1 MRSLLRKDFVRVENC
16 KAPQVRETMFKWL
29 INVRG
34 VSKGRLPIKMFWSK
48 CQQVYDEWL
57 KQQPKSVPEQDQL
70 NFSKHWIQDW
80 MKEYNVSLRKSNKK
94 YAIKKEDRIIRIKDY
109 FENIWTGKKVFYDKY
124 GVDHLLLTETK
135 CLCTVKK
142 AQVQKHFL

>member
-1 MRSLLRKDFVRVENC
+1 
-16 KAPQVRETMFKWL
+16 
-29 INVRG
+29 
-34 VSKGRLPIKMFWSK
+34 
-48 CQQVYDEWL
+48 
-57 KQQPKSVPEQDQL
+57 
-70 NFSKHWIQDW
+70 

-124 GVDHLLLTETK
+124 GVDHLLFTETK